1 LKKIKSFICAML
13 LSAFLV
19 GNVFAGG
26 GTTAGGF
33 FGFFDSF
40 LSAVMSL
47 MVSPADDCKPRQCTN
62 CRPDQR
68 DENGDCR
75 PPTN

>member
-1 LKKIKSFICAML
+1 MRKIKTFFCVIL
-13 LSAFLV
+13 LSTCLV

-26 GTTAGGF
+26 GAGSGF
-33 FGFFDSF
+33 FGFFDYVMEAVVSM
-40 LSAVMSL
+40 LRSAD
-47 MVSPADDCKPRQCTN
+47 DDCKPRQCTN
-62 CRPDQR
+62 CRPQDR